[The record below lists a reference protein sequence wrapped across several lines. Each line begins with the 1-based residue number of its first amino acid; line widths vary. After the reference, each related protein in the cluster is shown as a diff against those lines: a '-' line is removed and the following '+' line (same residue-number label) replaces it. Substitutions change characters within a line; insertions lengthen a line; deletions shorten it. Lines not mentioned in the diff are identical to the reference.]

1 MSTETPAK
9 ARLKARYA
17 SEIVPALREEF
28 HHSNVNE
35 VPRLTKIVVNMG
47 VGEAARDSKLIDGAI
62 RDLAAIT
69 GQKPQVTKSRKS
81 IAQFKLRDR
90 LAGLGDLRLLTGDGG
105 EVADRS
111 VDELGVA
118 SRLADTHVH
127 HDLGQARD
135 LVDVRVVELLA
146 QRRDDLTRVA
156 GLEPRLGWGLST
168 HQTSLPERFATRT
181 RVFRLW
187 PSRSIV
193 SMRKPTRVP
202 FLDSGSTSITLLT
215 WIGASTVSIPPVRTP
230 RVV

>member
-1 MSTETPAK
+1 MC
-9 ARLKARYA
+9 
-17 SEIVPALREEF
+17 
-28 HHSNVNE
+28 
-35 VPRLTKIVVNMG
+35 
-47 VGEAARDSKLIDGAI
+47 I
-62 RDLAAIT
+62 RDRVTDARQCDRQQAVQELPHPVAAQRHVRADRHALAALEL
-69 GQKPQVTKSRKS
+69 GDP
-81 IAQFKLRDR
+81 

-118 SRLADTHVH
+118 SRLTDTHVH
-127 HDLGQARD
+127 HNLGQARD

-146 QRRDDLTRVA
+146 QRRDDLARVA
-156 GLEPRLGWGLST
+156 DLEPRPGWGLST

-181 RVFRLW
+181 RVSRLR